1 MVSGPLLFLG
11 IGLESSHEFR
21 GSPHKGQSLYGTV
34 GSPFYI
40 APEVVAGGYN
50 QVADVWNAGVI
61 LYILLSGMPLF
72 WGKTKSQIF
81 DAVRVVD
88 LCFPPDQWDCVFAS
102 AKALISGM
110 LCMDPA
116 KRLTAVQVLGI
127 RALGR
132 SIFGVFAGENHDFWS
147 IKMRTY
153 LLSQDLWDVLNTGLT
168 IPDDASTQST
178 QQQEQLKENKQKDE
192 KALYCIQ
199 QVVADTIF
207 PRIMGATTAKDAWNN
222 LMEQFQGNAKGLVKK
237 KELVLIWTL
246 MRMTYLMSKSS
257 KVM

>member
-116 KRLTAVQVLGI
+116 KRLTAVQVLDHAWIKDYLKQVEEG
-127 RALGR
+127 
-132 SIFGVFAGENHDFWS
+132 FGQGN
-147 IKMRTY
+147 
-153 LLSQDLWDVLNTGLT
+153 LSYRQLDLIGSCFSTSFISGNRDLSFGTGS
-168 IPDDASTQST
+168 PVPGNV
-178 QQQEQLKENKQKDE
+178 QQEHSP
-192 KALYCIQ
+192 
-199 QVVADTIF
+199 TF
-207 PRIMGATTAKDAWNN
+207 TW
-222 LMEQFQGNAKGLVKK
+222 
-237 KELVLIWTL
+237 
-246 MRMTYLMSKSS
+246 KSS
-257 KVM
+257 LSSFLVDATPFSASGGFSFRSSYESNDPDFSSVALIIRYQSPRSVNIWRFCR

>member
-116 KRLTAVQVLGI
+116 KRLTAVQ
-127 RALGR
+127 
-132 SIFGVFAGENHDFWS
+132 VFAGENHDFWS